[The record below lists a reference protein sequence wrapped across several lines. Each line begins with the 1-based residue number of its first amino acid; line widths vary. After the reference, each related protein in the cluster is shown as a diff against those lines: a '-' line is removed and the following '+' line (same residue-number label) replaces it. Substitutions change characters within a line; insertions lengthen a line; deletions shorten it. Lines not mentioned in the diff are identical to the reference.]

1 MCGCGIRHDAWVWH
15 SHFVPCSPQRSSSA
29 RYWTFQSLAV
39 SYYLAHDELPAAGS
53 CKYLVLKSIWSS
65 TTRWKTIGSVHTAL
79 CRIRT
84 ELQLACEPRGASPAS
99 EPRGASPASEPRGA
113 SPASEPR
120 GASPASEPRGA
131 SPPSIAPPPI
141 RASIV
146 EFESSLLNR
155 RRIVRSS
162 PPACGAAAPH
172 TAPEA
177 PEEPGTP
184 SSGPRRAPHTAGH
197 ARRGSTHPTC
207 QENAKACAHA
217 RCIR

>member
-1 MCGCGIRHDAWVWH
+1 VRRDEQHRLRSLPCARACWNKAQRVVQALSTKQGTRLMCGCGIRHDAWVWH

-29 RYWTFQSLAV
+29 RYWTFQTLAV

-120 GASPASEPRGA
+120 GASP
-131 SPPSIAPPPI
+131 PSIAPPPI

-146 EFESSLLNR
+146 EFESSLFF
-155 RRIVRSS
+155 
-162 PPACGAAAPH
+162 
-172 TAPEA
+172 
-177 PEEPGTP
+177 
-184 SSGPRRAPHTAGH
+184 
-197 ARRGSTHPTC
+197 
-207 QENAKACAHA
+207 
-217 RCIR
+217 